1 MRLRTYVMF
10 ALLIS
15 VLLLVGC
22 SDTEGS
28 TDAQEEDTEKT
39 EQTTETE
46 AKTISHLKGE
56 TEIPENVEKVV
67 ALRPSYFDH
76 LLTIGVKPVGVTA
89 QSQYGGDYIPYLAD
103 QLEGAEIVGSAAE
116 VNLEKILELEPDL
129 ILVDDYTA
137 SEVYEDLEKI
147 APTVV
152 LGASSDE
159 ERNDPDFWQQDLMKI
174 AKIFDKEDVA
184 KEKIAELEEKVAEAN
199 ETITNMENNKM
210 AFLRIREKVIQI
222 YPETTHPMVSMLY
235 HDLGFEPSELT
246 DEKERGDL
254 SMEVIPELGAD
265 HIFLQVDS
273 SGGPENYS
281 SIQDSNLWKD
291 LEAVENE
298 NVLKTDF
305 WIYKAWGAIGRT
317 QMVEEAMEYVNE

>member
-1 MRLRTYVMF
+1 MKLRTYTMF
-10 ALLIS
+10 ALLTSI
-15 VLLLVGC
+15 LLLVGC
-22 SDTEGS
+22 SETQSS
-28 TDAQEEDTEKT
+28 TNDQEET
-39 EQTTETE
+39 EQTTE
-46 AKTISHLKGE
+46 AKMISHLKGE

-76 LLTIGVKPVGVTA
+76 LLTIGVKPAGVTA
-89 QSQYGGDYIPYLAD
+89 QAQYGGDYIPYLSD
-103 QLEGAEIVGSAAE
+103 QLQGAEIVGSAAE
-116 VNLEKILELEPDL
+116 VNLEKILEINPDL

-137 SEVYEDLEKI
+137 SQVYEDLEKI
-147 APTVV
+147 APTIV

-174 AKIFDKEDVA
+174 AKIFDKEDLA
-184 KEKIAELEEKVAEAN
+184 KQKIANLEEKVAKAN
-199 ETITNMENNKM
+199 EKISNMDDNEL
-210 AFLRIREKVIQI
+210 AFLRIREKLIQI

-235 HDLGFEPSELT
+235 HDLGFEPADLT
-246 DEKERGDL
+246 APKERGDL

-281 SIQDSNLWKD
+281 SIQDSNLWKG

-305 WIYKAWGAIGRT
+305 WIYKAWGAIGRA
-317 QMVEEAMEYVNE
+317 QMIDEAMEYVNE

>member
-1 MRLRTYVMF
+1 M
-10 ALLIS
+10 
-15 VLLLVGC
+15 
-22 SDTEGS
+22 
-28 TDAQEEDTEKT
+28 
-39 EQTTETE
+39 
-46 AKTISHLKGE
+46 
-56 TEIPENVEKVV
+56 PENAEKVV

-76 LLTIGVKPVGVTA
+76 LLTIGVKPAGVTA
-89 QSQYGGDYIPYLAD
+89 QDQYGGDYIPYLED
-103 QLEGAEIVGSAAE
+103 QLEGAEIVGSSSE
-116 VNLEKILELEPDL
+116 VNLEKILEINPDV

-137 SEVYEDLEKI
+137 SEVYDDLEKI
-147 APTVV
+147 APTIV

-184 KEKIAELEEKVAEAN
+184 EEKISELEEKVASAN
-199 ETITNMENNKM
+199 ETISDMENNKL
-210 AFLRIREKVIQI
+210 AFLRIREKIIQI

-235 HDLGFEPSELT
+235 NDLGFEPSALT
-246 DEKERGDL
+246 DPEERGDL
-254 SMEVIPELGAD
+254 SMEVIPEMGAD

-291 LEAVENE
+291 LDAVENE

-317 QMVEEAMEYVNE
+317 QMVEEAKEYVNQ